1 MHYVAKRLG
10 GGVQVAI
17 FGEGCIW
24 RGVHYVPFETFW
36 ERGAFGGAS
45 AGGVH
50 YVPLRRGAF
59 GGASAGLGALCD
71 KSWRGVH
78 YH

>member
-1 MHYVAKRLG
+1 M
-10 GGVQVAI
+10 QVA
-17 FGEGCIW
+17 FSGSVRGALCGKKAW
-24 RGVHYVPFETFW
+24 RGVHYGGFETFW